1 MLIWERKLMLR
12 VENLSVYLG
21 GLHILRGISLEVKKG
36 EIVALVGSNG
46 AGKTTFINGLSGLIQ
61 PGSGKIWFEERMIMG
76 LPPHKRVLLGLIQVP
91 EGRRIFADMT
101 VLENL
106 EMGGFQ
112 VRDAHSFQQTKETIF
127 TYFPVLQERLHQLAK
142 TLSGGEQQM
151 LAIGRSLMGQPRM
164 LMLDE
169 PSLGLAPM
177 LVKTIFKIIAR
188 INTVGVTTLLVEQ
201 NVRQAL
207 TISNRSYVI
216 ENGVIASQGDSGEML
231 RDTKIMKTYL
241 GL

>member
-1 MLIWERKLMLR
+1 MLK
-12 VENLSVYLG
+12 VENLSVSLG
-21 GLHILRGISLEVKKG
+21 GLHILRGISLEVRGG

-46 AGKTTFINGLSGLIQ
+46 AGKTTFINGLSGLIR
-61 PGSGKIWFEERMIMG
+61 PASGKIWFEDRMIMAF
-76 LPPHKRVLLGLIQVP
+76 PPHKRVLLGLIQVP
-91 EGRRIFADMT
+91 EGRRLFADMT

-112 VRDAHSFQQTKETIF
+112 VNDSHSFQQTEETIF
-127 TYFPVLQERLHQLAK
+127 TYFPVLKERLNQLAK

-151 LAIGRSLMGQPRM
+151 LAIGRSLMCQPKM

-169 PSLGLAPM
+169 PSLGLAP
-177 LVKTIFKIIAR
+177 LVVKTIFKIVSK
-188 INTVGVTTLLVEQ
+188 INSAGVTTLLVEQ

-216 ENGVIASQGDSGEML
+216 ENGVIASHGDSREML
-231 RDTKIMKTYL
+231 QDAKIMKTYL

>member
-1 MLIWERKLMLR
+1 MLR

-216 ENGVIASQGDSGEML
+216 ENGVIAGQGDSGEML